1 MVLYSN
7 PRNFPLYKTW
17 VTIIANSHP
26 FELRYRIITFSF
38 AVKMLCN
45 RLPLKELENKIIIM
59 QINRINVIE
68 LISLYLPLLGF
79 CLDSG
84 FCHMSSVLGESC
96 INQGNCRHSMQ
107 SCHQLTFNS
116 VPGLLFSQH
125 GLGNPPVLN
134 MKHNQSSVLLKTTH
148 FIRWSDDIISV
159 KIGDSV
165 INNPNQGYHM
175 INFTVSYVCRLCNA
189 LWTSNWVGSCA
200 ARDGSTC

>member
-1 MVLYSN
+1 
-7 PRNFPLYKTW
+7 
-17 VTIIANSHP
+17 
-26 FELRYRIITFSF
+26 
-38 AVKMLCN
+38 
-45 RLPLKELENKIIIM
+45 
-59 QINRINVIE
+59 
-68 LISLYLPLLGF
+68 
-79 CLDSG
+79 
-84 FCHMSSVLGESC
+84 
-96 INQGNCRHSMQ
+96 MQ

-175 INFTVSYVCRLCNA
+175 INFTVSYAETRYMPYKPEEVFHQIEKLEKQNSELNTKLSENA
-189 LWTSNWVGSCA
+189 DSIKEYTLKKSPLSDIFNASLFASQMFIWIALLVLVVTLIRCKINSPPEHLYN
-200 ARDGSTC
+200 